1 MKGGIRL
8 EVYLDNSATTKVCPQ
23 AVSAVTEM
31 LTENYGNPSSTHRK
45 GLDAGEALITAR
57 KQVAGIL
64 SCSPDEI
71 YFTTGGSI
79 ANNTAIYGAVKALR
93 RRGNRIVT
101 TSIEHP
107 SVLRC
112 MQDLESVGFEVIYL
126 KPNRSGSFSQED
138 LFNAVNKNTIL
149 VSMMAVNNEIGV
161 INPVSL
167 AAKAVRQAGSPAL
180 VHCDAV
186 QGFGKIA
193 LHPAKDGIDLMSVS
207 AHKIHG
213 PKGAGALYIRKG
225 VQIKPHILG
234 GGQENGMVSGTEAM
248 PAIAGFGAACA
259 AIPDTA
265 KQLEKT
271 TALRN
276 YTLERLKTLP
286 KVEINSPC
294 DGLPYIINLSVLGI
308 PSEVLINHL
317 SRQGI
322 YISAGSACKKGH
334 RSEVLRAIGL
344 PVQQIDSAVRVSF
357 SRFSTDADAD
367 ALVNGIETAIQRFRR

>member
-1 MKGGIRL
+1 M
-8 EVYLDNSATTKVCPQ
+8 EVYLDNSATTKVCPE
-23 AVSAVTEM
+23 AVSAITQM

-45 GLDAGEALITAR
+45 GLDAGEALIKAR

-71 YFTTGGSI
+71 YFSTSGSV

-126 KPNRSGSFSQED
+126 KPNRNGSFSQEE
-138 LFNAVNKNTIL
+138 LFNAVNKSTIL
-149 VSMMAVNNEIGV
+149 VSIMAVNNEIGV
-161 INPVSL
+161 INPVS
-167 AAKAVRQAGSPAL
+167 AASKAIKRVGAPAL
-180 VHCDAV
+180 LHCDAV
-186 QGFGKIA
+186 QAFGK
-193 LHPAKDGIDLMSVS
+193 LPVNPAKEGIDLMSIS
-207 AHKIHG
+207 AHKVHG
-213 PKGAGALYIRKG
+213 PKGVGALYIRKG
-225 VQIKPHILG
+225 VQIKPHIIG
-234 GGQENGMVSGTEAM
+234 GGQENGMFSGTEPM

-259 AIPDTA
+259 AMPDLA
-265 KQLEKT
+265 KQLNHM

-276 YTLERLKTLP
+276 YTVERLKALP
-286 KVEINSPC
+286 HVEINSPQ
-294 DGLPYIINLSVLGI
+294 DSLPYIVNLSVAGI

-344 PVQQIDSAVRVSF
+344 PVQQIDSSVRVSF
-357 SRFSTDADAD
+357 SRYSTDADAD
-367 ALVNGIETAIQRFRR
+367 ALINGIEAAIQRFRR

>member
-1 MKGGIRL
+1 M

-23 AVSAVTEM
+23 AVAAITQM
-31 LTENYGNPSSTHRK
+31 LTENYGNPSSTHSK
-45 GLDAGEALITAR
+45 GLDAGEVLLKAR

-71 YFTTGGSI
+71 YFTTGGSV
-79 ANNTAIYGAVKALR
+79 ANNTAIYGTVKSLR

-112 MQDLESVGFEVIYL
+112 MQDLEAAGFEVIYL
-126 KPNRSGSFSQED
+126 KPNRSGSFSQEE
-138 LFNAVNKNTIL
+138 LFNAINKNTIL
-149 VSMMAVNNEIGV
+149 VSIMAVNNEIGV

-167 AAKAVRQAGSPAL
+167 AKKAIKQAGAPAL
-180 VHCDAV
+180 LHCDAV
-186 QGFGKIA
+186 QGFGKLPIN
-193 LHPAKDGIDLMSVS
+193 PAKEGIDLLSIS
-207 AHKIHG
+207 AHKVHG
-213 PKGAGALYIRKG
+213 PKGVGALYIRKG

-234 GGQENGMVSGTEAM
+234 GGQENGMFAGTEPM

-259 AIPDTA
+259 AMPDPA
-265 KQLEKT
+265 RQLDHM

-276 YTLERLKTLP
+276 YTLERIRALP
-286 KVEINSPC
+286 KVEINSPA
-294 DGLPYIINLSVLGI
+294 DGLPYIINLSVAGI

-334 RSEVLRAIGL
+334 RSEVLRALGI
-344 PVQQIDSAVRVSF
+344 PVQQIDSAVRISF
-357 SRFSTDADAD
+357 SRYSTDADVD
-367 ALVNGIETAIQRFRR
+367 ALINGIEAAIQRFRR